1 MGTDNL
7 SDLLPRFDQR
17 GMDLQLDRMERALKA
32 LGNPCGTIPA
42 IQIAGTNGKGSI
54 ASFIKAA
61 LQSAGVSCGVT
72 TSPHLV
78 SWSERIVVNGHA
90 ISIGEL
96 RQLLQSQAGIAQT
109 FHLTPFERLLAAALE
124 HFNRNN
130 VELLVLEVGLG
141 GRLDATTAHP
151 LRPVIAMASIGL
163 DHTEHLGTTRAA
175 IAAEKAA
182 VITPGAC
189 VISAEQHPEVRQ
201 VLEATC
207 SETGAEL
214 CWVSPLA
221 EEWSLGLAGEWQ
233 RSNAAVARGALQALG
248 PLGWTV
254 ADNVIR
260 AGFAKAHWPGRLQ
273 CVRWQGH
280 PLLLDGAHNPPAA
293 EQLALER
300 QGWPREQ
307 QGVIWIFGIQAH
319 KQAQTMLQTLLQ
331 PQDKAWIV
339 PVPGHRSWER
349 DDLLQG
355 NPQWSHQLANAASVE
370 QALSEIHARGKIISP
385 PPVLA
390 GSLYLIGDLLTR
402 GVITAE

>member
-1 MGTDNL
+1 MTTDDL

-54 ASFIKAA
+54 ASFINSA
-61 LQSAGVSCGVT
+61 LQSAGVRCGVT

-78 SWSERIVVNGHA
+78 SWSERIVVNGDA
-90 ISIGEL
+90 ISMAEL
-96 RQLLQSQAGIAQT
+96 RQLLQIQAGVAQT

-124 HFNRNN
+124 HFNRSN

-151 LRPVIAMASIGL
+151 LRPVIALANIGL
-163 DHTEHLGTTRAA
+163 DHCEHLGTTRAA

-201 VLEATC
+201 VLETTC
-207 SETGAEL
+207 RETGAEL
-214 CWVSPLA
+214 HWVAPLGL
-221 EEWSLGLAGEWQ
+221 EWPLGLAGAWQ

-248 PLGWTV
+248 PHGWTV
-254 ADNVIR
+254 TDSDIR
-260 AGFAKAHWPGRLQ
+260 AGFADATWTGRLQ
-273 CVRWQGH
+273 YVSWRGH

-300 QGWPREQ
+300 QRWPREQ
-307 QGVIWIFGIQAH
+307 EGVNWIFGIQAH
-319 KQAQTMLQTLLQ
+319 KEAQTMLQALLQ

-339 PVPGHRSWER
+339 PVPGHRSWQR
-349 DDLLQG
+349 DDLLKG
-355 NPQWSHQLANAASVE
+355 NPQWSHLLTNAPSVE
-370 QALSEIHARGKIISP
+370 QALSEIHAGGPSISP